1 MTEKSVSEL
10 CAENEILRARVE
22 EAEETLRAIRS
33 GEVDSLIVMGE
44 GGEQIFTLKGADEFY
59 RTLIEN
65 MSEGALTLNA
75 DRIIIYANGQVAELL
90 KVPLEKV
97 IGSTINAWIAPND
110 LLAFEELVGHNGEKN
125 NRQELH
131 LVAADGSLVPVS
143 FSTSYPILVG
153 MKDSICLLATD
164 LTEIN
169 TYKRNEQELSIA
181 AIAFNSYAG
190 IVVADSNRKI
200 IRANDAYTKIT
211 GYTFDEIKGTELS
224 VLGSDGQDVDS
235 YNSIL
240 EAINQSGLWEGE
252 VWSKRKSGEAFLTFL
267 TINAVKDKNGSIT
280 HYVAA
285 SHDITQSNA
294 AKEKIQ
300 NLAFYDQLTQL
311 PNRRLLLDRLKVA
324 KITSQRNGQEGAI
337 FFLDLDHFKKVND
350 SLGHEMGDLLLQ
362 QVAKRLTSCVRES
375 DTVAR
380 FGGDE
385 FVLMLEGLG
394 EHPIVAA
401 ARAEVIARKIIE
413 ELSRNYQLST
423 HEYHITP
430 SIGITLF
437 NQHQVDIEALL
448 GEADI
453 AMYQAKQEGRNT
465 LRFFSREMQDAINT
479 KIATEK
485 DLCKAL
491 DEQQFQLYYQIQ
503 VDSNLH
509 PFGAEALIRWV
520 HPDRG
525 LVYPIQFI
533 ALAEELGVIDAIGLW
548 VLETACAQLRLWQGD
563 VLTRDLE
570 LSINVS
576 AKQFHQPNFTEQVKG
591 IVDRHGINPKLLK
604 LEITESILFENIDAA
619 IDCMNKLKEYG
630 IQFAL
635 DDFGTGYSSLQ
646 YLNRLPLSQLK
657 IDQSFIGNILKGR
670 NLTIVKTI
678 ISMSKTLDMGVIAEG
693 VETDE
698 QQQILQ
704 NNGCFYYQGY
714 LFSKPV
720 PIDQFETLLRLMA
733 TTPSESS

>member
-1 MTEKSVSEL
+1 MTEKSVSEV

-33 GEVDSLIVMGE
+33 GEVDSLIITGE
-44 GGEQIFTLKGADEFY
+44 AGEQIFTLKGADEFY

-75 DRIIIYANGQVAELL
+75 DHLIIYANGQVAELL
-90 KVPLEKV
+90 KVSLEKV
-97 IGSTINAWIAPND
+97 IGSKISTWIAPNN
-110 LLAFEELVGHNGEKN
+110 LLAFEELVSHNGEKN

-131 LVAADGSLVPVS
+131 LVAADGSLVPIS
-143 FSTSYPILVG
+143 FSTSYPILAG

-211 GYTFDEIKGTELS
+211 GYTFDEIKGTELN
-224 VLGSDGQDVDS
+224 VLSSGGQDVGL
-235 YNSIL
+235 YTFIL
-240 EAINQSGLWEGE
+240 EAINKNGLWEGE
-252 VWSKRKSGEAFLTFL
+252 VWSKRKNGEAFLNFL
-267 TINAVKDKNGSIT
+267 TINAVKDKNGSIS
-280 HYVAA
+280 HYVGAA
-285 SHDITQSNA
+285 HDITQSNA

-362 QVAKRLTSCVRES
+362 QVAKRLTSCVREG

-380 FGGDE
+380 LGGDE

-394 EHPIVAA
+394 EQPIVAA
-401 ARAEVIARKIIE
+401 ARAEEIARKIIA
-413 ELSRNYQLST
+413 ELNHSYQLST

-437 NQHQVDIEALL
+437 NQHQADIEALL

-465 LRFFSREMQDAINT
+465 LRFFSEEMQDVINT

-485 DLCKAL
+485 DLRKAL
-491 DEQQFQLYYQIQ
+491 DGQQFQLYYQIQ
-503 VDSNLH
+503 VDSNLK

-525 LVYPIQFI
+525 LVHPIQFI
-533 ALAEELGVIDAIGLW
+533 ALAEELGLIHAIGIW

-576 AKQFHQPNFTEQVKG
+576 AKQFHQPNFTAQVKD
-591 IVDRHGINPKLLK
+591 IVDRQGINPKLLK

-619 IDCMNKLKEYG
+619 IDCMNNLKEYG

-657 IDQSFIGNILKGR
+657 IDQSFIGNILNGR
-670 NLTIVKTI
+670 NLAIVKTI
-678 ISMSKTLDMGVIAEG
+678 ISMSKTLDVGIIAEG

-714 LFSKPV
+714 LFGRPV
-720 PIDQFETLLRLMA
+720 PIDQFEALLRLMA
-733 TTPSESS
+733 ITPSE

>member
-1 MTEKSVSEL
+1 MTEKSVSEI

-65 MSEGALTLNA
+65 MSEGALTLNS

-90 KVPLEKV
+90 KVSLEKV
-97 IGSTINAWIAPND
+97 IGSKINAWIAPNN
-110 LLAFEELVGHNGEKN
+110 LLAFEELLSHNGEKN

-131 LVAADGSLVPVS
+131 LVATDGSLVPIS
-143 FSTSYPILVG
+143 FSTSYPILAG
-153 MKDSICLLATD
+153 MKDDICLLATD

-190 IVVADSNRKI
+190 IVVTDSNRKI
-200 IRANDAYTKIT
+200 IRVNDAYTKIT
-211 GYTFDEIKGTELS
+211 GYTFDEIKGTELNL
-224 VLGSDGQDVDS
+224 LGSDGQDVDS

-252 VWSKRKSGEAFLTFL
+252 VWSKRKSGEPFLTFL
-267 TINAVKDKNGSIT
+267 TINAVKDKNGFIT

-362 QVAKRLTSCVRES
+362 QVAKRLTSCVREG

-401 ARAEVIARKIIE
+401 ARAEIIARKIIE
-413 ELSRNYQLST
+413 ELSRNYKLST

-437 NQHQVDIEALL
+437 NQHQADIEALL

-465 LRFFSREMQDAINT
+465 LRFFSTEMQDVINT

-503 VDSNLH
+503 VDANLH

-533 ALAEELGVIDAIGLW
+533 ALAEELGLIDAIGLW

-576 AKQFHQPNFTEQVKG
+576 AKQFHQPNFTEQVKE
-591 IVDRHGINPKLLK
+591 IVDRQGINPKLLK

-733 TTPSESS
+733 TTPRESS

>member
-44 GGEQIFTLKGADEFY
+44 GGEQVFTLKGADEFY

-75 DRIIIYANGQVAELL
+75 DGIIIYANGQVAELL

-110 LLAFEELVGHNGEKN
+110 LLAFEDLVSRNGEKN

-131 LVAADGSLVPVS
+131 LVASDGSLVPIS

-211 GYTFDEIKGTELS
+211 GYTFDEIKGTELN

-252 VWSKRKSGEAFLTFL
+252 VWSKRKSGEAFLTFV

-394 EHPIVAA
+394 EYPIVAA

-437 NQHQVDIEALL
+437 NQHQADIEALL

-479 KIATEK
+479 KIAVEK
-485 DLCKAL
+485 DLRKAL

-525 LVYPIQFI
+525 LVCPIQFI
-533 ALAEELGVIDAIGLW
+533 ALAEELGLIDAIGLW

-576 AKQFHQPNFTEQVKG
+576 AKQFRQPNFTEQVKG
-591 IVDRHGINPKLLK
+591 IVDRQGINPKLLK